1 MASDIKSPDEVFLYC
16 ASKAMRFGYAEFGI
30 SPLALQFWP
39 PLYAV
44 ALSAAALLYM
54 SVDVDLYYLP
64 VAAMCAMWTGMFW
77 RDHAALRAD
86 SKKEWSANLFK
97 QYGGKAAL
105 LRTGTVWVRYLLL
118 SAAMFTTLITFSD
131 MSEELDKLATWQR
144 CVFPLNV
151 WALVSLAYSQS
162 AEPPHPHDGDFF
174 GVTGRA

>member
-16 ASKAMRFGYAEFGI
+16 ASKAMRFGYAGFGI
-30 SPLALQFWP
+30 NPLALQFWP
-39 PLYAV
+39 TLYAV
-44 ALSAAALLYM
+44 GLSAAALLYM

-64 VAAMCAMWTGMFW
+64 VAAMCAMWTRMFW

-118 SAAMFTTLITFSD
+118 SAAMFTTLIAFSD
-131 MSEELDKLATWQR
+131 MSEELNKLATWQR

-151 WALVSLAYSQS
+151 WALVALAYSQS
-162 AEPPHPHDGDFF
+162 AEPPHPNDGDFS
-174 GVTGRA
+174 GIAWRA